1 MAKAKKKTEME
12 PQPQGK
18 GASAKGQAAFTRKQ
32 LLAFKR
38 YQGRGDLLS
47 TLLADGR
54 TYTMKEVDSIMNKF
68 LKGQVN

>member
-1 MAKAKKKTEME
+1 MCIRD
-12 PQPQGK
+12 
-18 GASAKGQAAFTRKQ
+18 STRKQ